1 MTPEQY
7 LVLARRSG
15 ATVYTN
21 RHYPLRPVVSF
32 SHEAWLKFCELV
44 AKPTFDLLSPVTDP
58 CPGCR
63 PGVTCRTPSCG
74 RLSKINLAKANEIG
88 HTVDRAMQA
97 WDEHEAL
104 TFHSLEQNGGKTG
117 WPPGLLQDDSR
128 KLSKWFAS
136 RPDALYVLKKN
147 LK

>member
-7 LVLARRSG
+7 LALARRSG

-21 RHYPLRPVVSF
+21 RHYPLQPAVAF
-32 SHEAWLKFCELV
+32 SHSSWLKFCELL
-44 AKPTFDLLSPVTDP
+44 AKPAPGDLSVVTDDP

-63 PGVTCRTPSCG
+63 PGTACRTPTCG
-74 RLSKINLAKANEIG
+74 RLAKINLARANQIAE
-88 HTVDRAMQA
+88 TVDS
-97 WDEHEAL
+97 AL
-104 TFHSLEQNGGKTG
+104 EKNGGKTG
-117 WPPGLLQDDSR
+117 WPPTLLQDDSR

-136 RPDALYVLKKN
+136 RPDALYVLRKN